1 MRLSEARVVLTGA
14 SGGIGAAIADA
25 LCANGAQVLAV
36 ARHRESLAP
45 LLERYPQQ
53 VFWIGA
59 DLTFLADR
67 RKVLT
72 AAQAMGGINL
82 LINAAGVNH
91 FAMLE
96 QLEDS
101 DINAMLAVNISAPIC
116 LTKILLPLLKQAS
129 SAMVVNVGSTYGSIG
144 YPGYASYCASKFALR
159 GFSEA
164 LRRELSDTRVG
175 VLYVAPRA
183 TSTPMNSPAAQAL
196 NDALNANVDDPQTVA
211 SAVIRA
217 IAGDHRELYLGWPER
232 FFVRL
237 NSLLPQLVDRG
248 LRKQLPLIRH
258 LSHKTDPENLKP

>member
-14 SGGIGAAIADA
+14 SGGIGLAIATA
-25 LCANGAQVLAV
+25 LCASGAKVLAV
-36 ARHRESLAP
+36 ARHREPLAP

-53 VFWIGA
+53 LSWVGA

-67 RKVLT
+67 RKVL
-72 AAQAMGGINL
+72 AAADAMSGLNL
-82 LINAAGVNH
+82 LINAAGINH

-101 DINAMLAVNISAPIC
+101 DVNAMLAVNIGAPIC
-116 LTKILLPLLKQAS
+116 LTKLLLPLLKQAQ

-164 LRRELSDTRVG
+164 LRRELADTRVG

-183 TSTPMNSPAAQAL
+183 TRTSMNSAAAQAL
-196 NDALNANVDDPQTVA
+196 NDALKANVDDPQTVA
-211 SAVIRA
+211 RAVIHA
-217 IAGDHRELYLGWPER
+217 IAGDHRDLYLGWPER

-237 NSLLPQLVDRG
+237 NSLLPNLVDRG
-248 LRKQLPLIRH
+248 LRKQLPLIRR
-258 LSHKTDPENLKP
+258 LSQKPDNENLKP

>member
-1 MRLSEARVVLTGA
+1 
-14 SGGIGAAIADA
+14 
-25 LCANGAQVLAV
+25 
-36 ARHRESLAP
+36 
-45 LLERYPQQ
+45 
-53 VFWIGA
+53 
-59 DLTFLADR
+59 
-67 RKVLT
+67 
-72 AAQAMGGINL
+72 
-82 LINAAGVNH
+82 
-91 FAMLE
+91 MLE

-217 IAGDHRELYLGWPER
+217 IAGDHREPTMNGIGADAFCILWDGK
-232 FFVRL
+232 
-237 NSLLPQLVDRG
+237 QLVGLNAHGHSPALMTPDQYAGLDKMPHVGWGSVTTPGAVSLWMELHKRYGKLPFADLFEPAIKYAHDGFRVSYMVAHQWHRAIDR
-248 LRKQLPLIRH
+248 
-258 LSHKTDPENLKP
+258 LKGQESWVK